1 MELSRKRVNMNQTL
15 TTKVQ
20 IMENKR
26 FAFNVEIEENLYVKS
41 GVIP

>member
-15 TTKVQ
+15 TTKAQ

-26 FAFNVEIEENLYVKS
+26 FAFNVEIEENQTHS
-41 GVIP
+41 